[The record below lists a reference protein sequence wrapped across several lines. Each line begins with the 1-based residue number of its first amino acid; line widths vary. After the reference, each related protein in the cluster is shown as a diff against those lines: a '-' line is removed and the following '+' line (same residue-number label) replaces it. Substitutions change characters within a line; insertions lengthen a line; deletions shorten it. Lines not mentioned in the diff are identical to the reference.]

1 MPNSE
6 IDNGPEPDAAGGA
19 TSAAPTDL
27 PAQPGEQS
35 TLPGTETQSTSGNE
49 TPAVATPGRL
59 GRVRDIAGGR
69 KAVWAAVAVL
79 CVVVGTIAG
88 LLGAHAVARTDARN
102 ERKAFPQTTASIAS
116 TLKLAIQREEE
127 LGISASTFFAGNPK
141 ASAAELGRWVHWAHT
156 LRRYPEL
163 QSLGLAALVRAPE
176 LAAFDAR
183 IAGHATKPRTAR
195 SGSSTAATAAATAA
209 ALRVVPPGTRG
220 YYCLTAAEL
229 ARSAAARTPAGVDY
243 CAATTALLASRDS
256 GHSIYTA
263 VRGGLKAVA
272 IETPVYRG
280 NVPPPTFATRRAAF
294 VGWMRTLLV
303 PGVVL
308 RQALHGHAGYAVRLT
323 HRGSSPTVTAAEGTP
338 APGAQSATVD
348 LHDGWSMKSVGPVP
362 ATASVLS
369 DGNAVT
375 LLIGG
380 ILLSLLLGLIVYLL
394 GGRRPATP
402 APKTRELPHSDL
414 YDALTG
420 LPNQALTLDRAGRM
434 VARAGRQSGMLAGA
448 LLIDIDWFKDVNEKL
463 GRGAGDQ
470 LLSIVA
476 RRLEEVIRGEDTVGR
491 LGGDEFVVLVES
503 AARGVRLDSLAG
515 RIIEAL
521 HKPVELEGFG
531 PSFFATASIG
541 VAFGRY
547 DTPDDLMRDAQLAL
561 YSAKAAG
568 KDRYTLFNANMR
580 SMIESRG
587 MLEAELNAALQ
598 EQQFFLLYQPIYDLS
613 SRMVAGLEAVIR
625 WQHPKR
631 GVLGPDEFIPLAEET
646 GLIVPIGRWALEQA
660 CNRTAA
666 WNVSGHRVGV
676 SVKVTANQLNRDGF
690 ETDVRRALQQSGID
704 PRLLT
709 LEIAE
714 ATVIRDVAA
723 SARRI
728 ADIKRHGVLVALDDF
743 GGSGYARHAD
753 LRQVDLD
760 ALKVDRSSLA
770 AADDDA
776 YRSWL
781 LEAILTVGR
790 DLSLA
795 VIATGIENAE
805 QLIALQALGC
815 TMAQGAFMGEPTGAD
830 EVKRFFEAALPALPA
845 PPSTAGAWGA
855 DSQR

>member
-6 IDNGPEPDAAGGA
+6 IDNGPEPDAAGA
-19 TSAAPTDL
+19 SAASAPAAV

-35 TLPGTETQSTSGNE
+35 APPSTDGQSTSAE
-49 TPAVATPGRL
+49 EAPAVGGRL
-59 GRVRDIAGGR
+59 GRVGAIAGARRGV
-69 KAVWAAVAVL
+69 AAAVAVL
-79 CVVVGTIAG
+79 CVLAGTIAA

-102 ERKAFPQTTASIAS
+102 ERRAFPQTTASIAS

-141 ASAAELGRWVHWAHT
+141 ASAAELGRWVNWAHT

-183 IAGHATKPRTAR
+183 IAGHATKQRAAR
-195 SGSSTAATAAATAA
+195 SASSTAAAATAA
-209 ALRVVPPGTRG
+209 ALRVIPPGARG

-229 ARSAAARTPAGVDY
+229 ARSAAASTPVGLDY
-243 CAATTALLASRDS
+243 CAATPALLASRDS
-256 GHSIYTA
+256 GKSIYTA
-263 VRGGLKAVA
+263 ARGGLKAVA

-294 VGWMRTLLV
+294 VGWLRTLLT

-308 RQALHGHAGYAVRLT
+308 RQVLHGHAGYAVRLT
-323 HRGSSPTVTAAEGTP
+323 HRGSSPAVTAAAGTA

-348 LHDGWSMKSVGPVP
+348 LHDGWSMRSVGPV
-362 ATASVLS
+362 AAAASVLS

-380 ILLSLLLGLIVYLL
+380 ILLSVLLGLIVYLL
-394 GGRRPATP
+394 GGRRPAAASPT
-402 APKTRELPHSDL
+402 PKTRELPHSDL

-420 LPNQALTLDRAGRM
+420 LPNQALALDRAGRM

-491 LGGDEFVVLVES
+491 IGGDEFVVLVES

-521 HKPVELEGFG
+521 HRPVELEGFG

-547 DTPDDLMRDAQLAL
+547 DTADDLMRDAQLAL

-587 MLEAELNAALQ
+587 VLEAELNAALQ
-598 EQQFFLLYQPIYDLS
+598 EQQFFLLYQPIYDLD

-714 ATVIRDVAA
+714 ATVMRDVAA
-723 SARRI
+723 CARRI
-728 ADIKRHGVLVALDDF
+728 TEIKRHGVLVALDDF

-753 LRQVDLD
+753 LRQVALD

-781 LEAILTVGR
+781 LESILIVGR

-815 TMAQGAFMGEPTGAD
+815 TMAQGPFIGEPTGAD
-830 EVKRFFEAALPALPA
+830 EVKQYFEAALPALPA
-845 PPSTAGAWGA
+845 PASRAGAWGA